1 MRVTERLANLTI
13 PQVLIIV
20 AVLVAVRFLLPRWS
34 KAPFAKSV
42 AEIAESLAV
51 AMALVFLLIRPFLIQ
66 TFYIPSASMHPTL
79 LENDQIIVN
88 KLIYR
93 IKDPKPG
100 DVIVFKAPPAATPD
114 IQQAADMEAIN
125 RGLEGQA
132 RDEFVSSYEQSHAK
146 DFIKR
151 VIAVPGNMVRITP
164 GYVLIDKVQYDRAG
178 IRQLLSNKFTQEN
191 GDHAIRFFKDYIL
204 LEGVTKVTKPEIAAL
219 IDKPKAKIQI
229 FPGTVY
235 INGKAQDEPYINED
249 PDQPYPVT
257 MGMRATP
264 DIDSIVT
271 EKGQLYIK
279 IPKGKLLVMGDNR
292 NDSND
297 ARFWGLLDRDRAL
310 GKAMFVFWPLTRI
323 KLVH

>member
-1 MRVTERLANLTI
+1 MRITERLANLTI

-20 AVLVAVRFLLPRWS
+20 AVLLAIRFLLPRWS
-34 KAPFAKSV
+34 KSSFSKSV
-42 AEIAESLAV
+42 AELAESLAI
-51 AMALVFLLIRPFLIQ
+51 ALALVFLFIRPFLIQ

-88 KLIYR
+88 KLVYR

-100 DVIVFKAPPAATPD
+100 DVVVFKAPPAATPD
-114 IQQAADMEAIN
+114 IQQAAEMEAVD

-132 RDEFVSSYEQSHAK
+132 RDTFIANYEQSHAK

-151 VIAVPGNMVRITP
+151 VIAVQGDMVRITP

-178 IRQLLSNKFTQEN
+178 IRQMLSNKFLQEN
-191 GDHAIRFFKDYIL
+191 GDHAIRFYKDYIL
-204 LEGVTKVTKPEIAAL
+204 LEGTTKVTKPEIAAL
-219 IDKPKAKIQI
+219 IDKPKAKIEI

-235 INGKAQDEPYINED
+235 VNGKALNEPYINED
-249 PDQPYPVT
+249 PDQPYPIA

-264 DIDSIVT
+264 DMDSIVS

-297 ARFWGLLDRDRAL
+297 ARFWGLLDRNRLL
-310 GKAMFVFWPLTRI
+310 GKAMFVFWPLNRV
-323 KLVH
+323 KLVR